1 MVKKFY
7 PQMAVNTIYDIKI
20 DIFKHKNIKAVI
32 LDVDNTLVRSNV
44 KDADD
49 YVIKWITILKQNGL
63 KVAIVS
69 NGRKRRV
76 ERFNEKLNLIAVYNA
91 GKPRKKGLLK
101 AIKLMDVKPEQTAV
115 IGDQIF
121 TDIYGGNKIKAYTI
135 LVKPIAFRELFLTKI
150 KRIFEI
156 YVLWR
161 YNKYVKSK

>member
-1 MVKKFY
+1 MVEKFY

-20 DIFKHKNIKAVI
+20 DCFKHKNIKAVI

-76 ERFNEKLNLIAVYNA
+76 ERFNEKLNLISVYNA

-101 AIKLMDVKPEQTAV
+101 AIKLLDVKPEQTAV

-121 TDIYGGNKIKAYTI
+121 TDIYGGNRIKAYTI
-135 LVKPIAFRELFLTKI
+135 LVKPIGFRELFLTKI